1 MMWPWPQRINGR
13 FPFLVTTTGLGF
25 RFMYTQKVYNLQHY
39 SSVLFHNIT
48 IQVMQLKGG
57 KVSII
62 IYLIRFLLFYNF
74 YRATT

>member
-48 IQVMQLKGG
+48 IQVMQLKFLFSKLGE
-57 KVSII
+57 K
-62 IYLIRFLLFYNF
+62 YLV
-74 YRATT
+74 

>member
-39 SSVLFHNIT
+39 SSVLFHKIT
-48 IQVMQLKGG
+48 IQVMQLKFLFSKLGE
-57 KVSII
+57 K
-62 IYLIRFLLFYNF
+62 YL
-74 YRATT
+74 